1 MNSTQEPTVAPQ
13 GECNKHPVFQV
24 TQTSKYLAMLLFII
38 MPFVGGYIG
47 YTIAPIKTVVVETTV
62 VKGLPTEP
70 LTIESAGVVYD
81 GDIEV
86 VLSNGEKKIIAQAF
100 KPASQEQYFEIE
112 TYSEAVISP
121 NRKFA
126 ALQGIG
132 FEDSFVRIYNTEADR
147 LEDKIWGEVQD
158 WDNIGRLGILSC
170 DLSGEECT
178 SYISVSPDTPW
189 VLEEVE

>member
-1 MNSTQEPTVAPQ
+1 MNQEQINLETEKQKHSVFTVTPL
-13 GECNKHPVFQV
+13 
-24 TQTSKYLAMLLFII
+24 SKYLAMVLFIA
-38 MPFVGGYIG
+38 MPFVGGWIG
-47 YTIAPIKTVVVETTV
+47 YTYAPVQVVEVEKTITSEV
-62 VKGLPTEP
+62 APEEVLE
-70 LTIESAGVVYD
+70 IESAAVVSD

-86 VLSNGEKKIIAQAF
+86 VLSNGEKKIVAKAL
-100 KPASQEQYFEIE
+100 KPASQEKYYESE

-132 FEDSFVRIYNTEADR
+132 FEDSFVRVYNVEADR
-147 LEDKIWGEVQD
+147 LEDKIYGDIQD

-189 VLEEVE
+189 VLEEVKY